1 MTIDIITF
9 SDTQFALLSAE
20 QIERVQNAQIKK
32 DNWERE
38 RERKLLQ
45 EKHRLVK
52 NGIFNSQRY
61 TLLQNKLQAE
71 YQEKVDGLRETLLF
85 YLRYTIRPGEI
96 VTNPTT
102 APYALDYS
110 LSYSDRLTVVREYY
124 ETTYSDAQIRF
135 NTFIEDMVA
144 PHYLGE
150 FYKGLYDYF
159 FAQI

>member
-20 QIERVQNAQIKK
+20 QIERVQNAQIRK

-38 RERKLLQ
+38 MEQRLQ
-45 EKHRLVK
+45 REKHRLVK

-61 TLLQNKLQAE
+61 TLLQQKLQE
-71 YQEKVDGLRETLLF
+71 KYQERVDGLRETLLF

-96 VTNPTT
+96 ITTPTT
-102 APYALDYS
+102 APYPLDYA
-110 LSYSDRLTVVREYY
+110 LSYSDRLAVVRGYY
-124 ETTYSDAQIRF
+124 ENTYSEPQERF
-135 NTFIEDMVA
+135 NAFVEDMVA
-144 PHYLGE
+144 PHYIGE